1 MVVHIQPG
9 GDMERITLRIPEEV
23 YVKLKQLQKDRPH
36 MSLNALIVEAIIEQ
50 VRSGNGPS
58 AA

>member
-1 MVVHIQPG
+1 
-9 GDMERITLRIPEEV
+9 MERITLRIPEEV
-23 YVKLKQLQKDRPH
+23 YVKLKKLQKERPH

-50 VRSGNGPS
+50 VRAGNGPS